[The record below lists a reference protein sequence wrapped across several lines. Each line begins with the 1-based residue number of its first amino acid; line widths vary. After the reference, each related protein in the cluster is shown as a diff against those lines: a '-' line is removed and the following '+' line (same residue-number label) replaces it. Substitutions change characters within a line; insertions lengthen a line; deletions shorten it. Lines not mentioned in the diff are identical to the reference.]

1 MNNLPNFSLAKTKFI
16 FNIFYLVITLFIFYN
31 YYQLFL
37 LLRDFIKNNNGLIYF
52 IDLILNFSSNFKL
65 LKSIFGNFFNA
76 NFDFFVFMF
85 LLIFIRSFVSQ
96 LPIAKELLS
105 QWLSQGE
112 ISPIMGRKLA
122 SHFRGNY
129 RIITS
134 DFFRMHRESVSEYF
148 LIKYH
153 SHHEESNTILKN
165 HDIYFEKDLALL
177 IETETK
183 QLEQAP
189 KSLFIANFSSKIK
202 NIFKEIKYI
211 LGMKN

>member
-1 MNNLPNFSLAKTKFI
+1 MNNLPNFSLTKTKFLYS
-16 FNIFYLVITLFIFYN
+16 IFYIVITLLIFYN

-37 LLRDFIKNNNGLIYF
+37 LLRDFIRNNNGLIYF

-65 LKSIFGNFFNA
+65 LKSIFSTFFNA
-76 NFDFFVFMF
+76 NFDFFVFLF

-122 SHFRGNY
+122 THFRGNY

-153 SHHEESNTILKN
+153 AHHEETNTILKN